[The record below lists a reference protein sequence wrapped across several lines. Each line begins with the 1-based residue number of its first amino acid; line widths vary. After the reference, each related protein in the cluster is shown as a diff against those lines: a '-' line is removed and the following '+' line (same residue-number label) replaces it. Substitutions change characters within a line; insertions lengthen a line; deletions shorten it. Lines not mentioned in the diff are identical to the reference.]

1 MKLSNKSLRG
11 FLWALLIVAVI
22 CLLGPLAV
30 ALLYQ
35 DRIKSTIRSTFT
47 SHSTQVMSDFDV
59 SMSIVEHFPY
69 ATLTLKH
76 ITITDTA
83 GRQSVNVLSA
93 GRVSVKF
100 NLISLLSGKPN
111 VKGLILEGGILQQI
125 IDTTGR
131 KTALRFKTSQKPAS
145 APKYTLQV
153 PSIAVRNVG
162 ILIDNRYKRIH
173 FDFRVNEANLA
184 LAVKGGVLSVSGPLS
199 GTVNRIQ
206 SKKMVLFRNKPFQA
220 DARYAYQLDTRV
232 GTVSRLVL
240 RLPRSLITVT
250 GTHAALPGREGALLN
265 LRVRGRLPT
274 GDLLKEV
281 LPTRLQTYLDSTDIR
296 SLTHFHYH
304 LAGETTP
311 TIRPWQRLAF
321 RVADSQE
328 NGPRAEAHLRDL
340 RVTGVFDNGKGQSPL
355 TSTLTIH
362 ELQARTR
369 QGFVQAKLQ
378 LTNFEYPELDG
389 SLTGDFNLQEW
400 AAFLRLPYDS
410 TYAGSVQAKLS
421 VKGPIHQLQHKY
433 LKKTLAWEGD
443 MKLQGVGFR
452 PQTLTATCTDLN
464 GNAFFRNNL
473 LQLQGVTGK
482 IGGYPFRLAVTA
494 QDLLHYGLGL
504 AKTVAVQAEV
514 QADAVRADWF
524 LPRDSAR
531 TDSVPFLVPEFL
543 RVQAA
548 LKCGQVILRKDTV
561 SNLLVRLQS
570 DKDQVRLND
579 LSLEMFNG
587 TLVGSI
593 ALPNNRYQLDKAQVQ
608 LTARLNEFDLEDSP
622 FGGARPASRKKARS
636 GRSLDLKD
644 LLLSD
649 QSRLSLFI
657 AAVNL
662 PGQEDL
668 KDLAVHV
675 TKDGD
680 QLSLGNL
687 QCRTTMG
694 GRISGKGAGIFRNG
708 RMEDPRLDLNLAY
721 GRLNLQKLIGL
732 FAAARQPKPIQAKR
746 AAARSSTGKQPVV
759 PEYQIN
765 FTVTADQLFYEAL
778 KGSQFYLKA
787 ALYDD
792 NVRLHRVTMQAFG
805 GRFTSSGSLQL
816 PDNAKEY
823 PLRLHTQLQEMDLTE
838 VFAAVDMLGLD
849 VLNSRNV
856 RGGVDCSVFV
866 RTSLD
871 QTFLPSIARTVMYTN
886 ASIHNMELIEVEAI
900 GKALHFLREKKTSH
914 LYFEDVD
921 MKFILDRGRFIVPG
935 TELNT
940 NLSHL
945 FLAGTYTMEKEANLH
960 FDVAILDVL
969 FGNNKRRV
977 EKVVTDQELG
987 KPRLVKHLAL
997 QREAGQYKLRLF
1009 NKQENLQAVQQMRDE
1024 FQTAVHKYQID
1035 TTAAPGQST
1044 VGQLTK
1050 DGKEE

>member
-1 MKLSNKSLRG
+1 MKLSKKSLRG

-35 DRIKSTIRSTFT
+35 DRIKSTIRSAFT
-47 SHSTQVMSDFDV
+47 SHSTQVLSDFKV
-59 SMSIVEHFPY
+59 SMSVVEHFPY
-69 ATLTLKH
+69 ATLTLKD
-76 ITITDTA
+76 IVITDTA
-83 GRQSVNVLSA
+83 GRQPVDVLSA
-93 GRVSVKF
+93 GRVSIKF
-100 NLISLLSGKPN
+100 NLISLFSGKPN
-111 VKGLILEGGILQQI
+111 AKGLVLEGGTVQQL
-125 IDTTGR
+125 IDSTGR
-131 KTALRFKTSQKPAS
+131 KTALRFKKNEKPAS
-145 APKYTLQV
+145 TPEFTTQV
-153 PSIAVRNVG
+153 PSIAVRNVR
-162 ILIDNRYKRIH
+162 IFVDNRYKRIQ
-173 FDFRVNEANLA
+173 FDFRVDEANLA
-184 LAVKGGVLSVSGPLS
+184 LAVQEGVLSVSGPLS
-199 GTVNRIQ
+199 GTVNHIQ
-206 SKKMVLFRNKPFQA
+206 SKKMIFFRNKSFRA
-220 DARYAYQLDTRV
+220 DARYAYRLDTRV

-240 RLPRSLITVT
+240 RLPRSLITIS
-250 GTHAALPGREGALLN
+250 GTHAALPGREGNLLN
-265 LRVRGRLPT
+265 MRIRGRLPT

-281 LPTRLQTYLDSTDIR
+281 LPARLQTYLDSTDIR
-296 SLTHFHYH
+296 SMTHFHYH

-321 RVADSQE
+321 RVADSQVRWR
-328 NGPRAEAHLRDL
+328 RAEAHLHDL
-340 RVTGVFDNGKGQSPL
+340 RVAGVFDNGKGQSPL

-362 ELQARTR
+362 EMRARTR
-369 QGFVQAKLQ
+369 QGFVQAKLH
-378 LTNFEYPELDG
+378 LANFEYPELEG
-389 SLTGDFNLQEW
+389 SLTGNFNLREW
-400 AAFLRLPYDS
+400 AAILRLPHDS
-410 TYAGSVQAKLS
+410 TYAGTVQAKLG
-421 VKGPIHQLQHKY
+421 VKGPIHELQQEY
-433 LKKTLAWEGD
+433 LKKTLVWEGD
-443 MKLQGVGFR
+443 MKLQGVAFR
-452 PQTLTATCTDLN
+452 PQTLAATCTDLN

-473 LQLQGVTGK
+473 LQLEGVSGK
-482 IGGYPFRLAVTA
+482 MGGYPFRVEATA
-494 QDLLHYGLGL
+494 QDLLRYGLGL
-504 AKTVAVQAEV
+504 SKAVAVRAMV

-524 LPRDSAR
+524 LPRDSVR
-531 TDSVPFLVPEFL
+531 KDSVPFLVPEFL
-543 RVQAA
+543 QVQAA
-548 LKCGQVILRKDTV
+548 LTCNQVILRQDTV
-561 SNLLVRLQS
+561 SNLSVRLQS

-608 LTARLNEFDLEDSP
+608 LTARLDELDLEGAP
-622 FGGARPASRKKARS
+622 FGGARPAPRKKART
-636 GRSLDLKD
+636 GRTLDLKD

-680 QLSLGNL
+680 LLSLGNL
-687 QCRTTMG
+687 QCQTTMG
-694 GRISGKGAGIFRNG
+694 GRISGKGEGIFRNG

-732 FAAARQPKPIQAKR
+732 FAAARRPKTAQPKR
-746 AAARSSTGKQPVV
+746 AAARTATGKQSVV

-778 KGSQFYLKA
+778 TGSQFYLKA
-787 ALYDD
+787 ALHDD
-792 NVRLHRVTMQAFG
+792 NVRLHHVTMQAFG

-816 PDNAKEY
+816 PDDAQEY
-823 PLRLHTQLQEMDLTE
+823 PLRLHTQLQEMDLTQ

-871 QTFLPSIARTVMYTN
+871 QTFLPSIPRTVMYTN
-886 ASIHNMELIEVEAI
+886 AFIHNMELIEVEAI

-914 LYFEDVD
+914 LYFEDVA

-935 TELNT
+935 TELNS

-945 FLAGTYTMEKEANLH
+945 FLAGTYNMGKEANLH

-987 KPRLVKHLAL
+987 KPRMVRHLAL
-997 QREAGQYKLRLF
+997 QREAGQYKLRMF

-1024 FQTAVHKYQID
+1024 FQAAVYKYQID
-1035 TTAAPGQST
+1035 TTSAPGQST
-1044 VGQLTK
+1044 VGPLTTESR
-1050 DGKEE
+1050 EE